1 MMKASDL
8 TRVRDVL
15 VCCSGYVNALTLNTH
30 FHAASGECTSH
41 HFKGLL
47 WVGGSA
53 DWLPTCA
60 HDKPAFSPCEVVH
73 NLLDPNPT

>member
-1 MMKASDL
+1 VTTFRESDDAMMKTSDL

-53 DWLPTCA
+53 DCLP
-60 HDKPAFSPCEVVH
+60 VH
-73 NLLDPNPT
+73 MISLLLVLLK